1 MTQESSDKKGPNLP
15 RRLFWEFRYE
25 KMDWVKAYRTVIGRV
40 VERGNEEEWEEM
52 LRYYGK
58 SKVVETLKNETN
70 YLTDRAIRLAEE
82 RLGVKPEELKAYWR
96 KRSRPGHWI

>member
-1 MTQESSDKKGPNLP
+1 MTQKPSEKKGPNLP
-15 RRLFWEFRYE
+15 RRLFWEIIYE
-25 KMDWVKAYRTVIGRV
+25 GMDWVKAYRTVIGRV

-58 SKVVETLKNETN
+58 VKVVNTLKSEIN
-70 YLTDRAIRLAEE
+70 YLTDCAIRLVEE